1 MKRLRWPRPPLILGL
16 VLGALIERYM
26 SISFLRYGMD
36 WALRP
41 GVMVLLACAALIMFS
56 PVLRLLR
63 KENRAGVVLR
73 RRPYLGLDDLAYGLF
88 IAIGVYVL
96 VTSRD
101 WLFNARIGPVVVAST
116 MVIAGGLSLIHK
128 TFFKEVRA
136 AATNGVHMD
145 IGGDP
150 EEELPRRLVLVRA
163 ARFYGWFVLF
173 LLSMAVIGLLPTVPL
188 VIMAFMRIEGREP
201 CVSARSSRHR

>member
-1 MKRLRWPRPPLILGL
+1 M
-16 VLGALIERYM
+16 
-26 SISFLRYGMD
+26 
-36 WALRP
+36 
-41 GVMVLLACAALIMFS
+41 
-56 PVLRLLR
+56 
-63 KENRAGVVLR
+63 
-73 RRPYLGLDDLAYGLF
+73 
-88 IAIGVYVL
+88 
-96 VTSRD
+96 
-101 WLFNARIGPVVVAST
+101 VVAST

-201 CVSARSSRHR
+201 WRLSAILAASVTLLLYIVFHRIIHVPWPTSLMGDWFPILREVVPSM